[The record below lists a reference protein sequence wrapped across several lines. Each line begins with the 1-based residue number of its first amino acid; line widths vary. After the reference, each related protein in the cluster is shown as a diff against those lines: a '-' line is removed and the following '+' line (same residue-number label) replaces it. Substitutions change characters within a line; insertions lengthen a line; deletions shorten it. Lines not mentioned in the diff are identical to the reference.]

1 MAPHCTLQSLA
12 VLVADGAQE
21 PLETWELEDCEPVVL
36 ALTEFG
42 EEVADG
48 VSDFAV
54 SLGFESVVSGS
65 SSSGLSSSGGLL
77 QSPLTATPKI
87 LMQGK

>member
-1 MAPHCTLQSLA
+1 MAE
-12 VLVADGAQE
+12 GAQE
-21 PLETWELEDCEPVVL
+21 PLEIEELESFEPVVL

-48 VSDFAV
+48 ESDCAV
-54 SLGFESVVSGS
+54 SLGFEPVVSGS
-65 SSSGLSSSGGLL
+65 SSEGLSSSGGAL
-77 QSPLTATPKI
+77 QSPLTVMPKI